1 MLHSIVCLSLT
12 RNEAPGDLVS
22 VASASGDP
30 LTPAS
35 LHQMLGGRHQ
45 SDHRGQGTGEGSP
58 GLRTGALTSRPR
70 RPELART

>member
-1 MLHSIVCLSLT
+1 MLHSIVCLSVT

-22 VASASGDP
+22 VSTSDP
-30 LTPAS
+30 PTPVS
-35 LHQMLGGRHQ
+35 LHLMLGGRHQ
-45 SDHRGQGTGEGSP
+45 SDHRGQGTREGSL